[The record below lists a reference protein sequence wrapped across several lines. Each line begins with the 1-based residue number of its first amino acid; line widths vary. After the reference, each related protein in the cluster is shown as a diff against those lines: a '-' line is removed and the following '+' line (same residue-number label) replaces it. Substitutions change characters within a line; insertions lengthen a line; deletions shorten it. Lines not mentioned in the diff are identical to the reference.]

1 MSRRDPSWAVA
12 LQQLTVNGTH
22 ISAEEVV
29 DACLLLTLSEH
40 VHVLSFDPDGEA
52 PQRLSHCLLR
62 SGFFGV
68 PRL

>member
-29 DACLLLTLSEH
+29 DTMLPVTARAARAAAAIL
-40 VHVLSFDPDGEA
+40 VLIDM
-52 PQRLSHCLLR
+52 
-62 SGFFGV
+62 
-68 PRL
+68 